1 MAVAKTMKEVYDWV
15 PSRTPWNNHLWAS
28 SPPSHCRTTHHLRPV
43 LPHGSLSSDPGSRG
57 GIYVSLTVDG
67 TLCSSWFVWGWSFL
81 WARGMVPPGVLPWSL
96 SIYLASARS
105 QSVAVLAE
113 ICGFSGIHDLGYS
126 LGPQEL
132 ESRIN
137 RTRKTW
143 TSVYSLE
150 YMWKLWKGI
159 KNKTK
164 FTHFPKTLLDLF
176 LFIYRYIVLINLD
189 HRIRGSEFLCF
200 HFS

>member
-28 SPPSHCRTTHHLRPV
+28 SPPQPPQDYPPSSACPAPWLSELWPWQQRRHLRQ
-43 LPHGSLSSDPGSRG
+43 PHSRWDCVPAG
-57 GIYVSLTVDG
+57 
-67 TLCSSWFVWGWSFL
+67 LCGGWSFL

-164 FTHFPKTLLDLF
+164 FTHIPKTLLDLF